1 MLGPYTQ
8 PLLPPLIREVLQ
20 LSVLHIGLMSY
31 SLLEKIC
38 RKHSLTSTQNACA
51 GNRTVQNWRGKAGQP
66 QANHLPSLYLT
77 SKRRGLGVPSM
88 AQWIN
93 GILGALGSRFNPS
106 ALRIQCCRSCSLG
119 CDCNLDLIPGLETP
133 YALGQPKQKKI
144 NT

>member
-1 MLGPYTQ
+1 
-8 PLLPPLIREVLQ
+8 
-20 LSVLHIGLMSY
+20 
-31 SLLEKIC
+31 
-38 RKHSLTSTQNACA
+38 
-51 GNRTVQNWRGKAGQP
+51 
-66 QANHLPSLYLT
+66 
-77 SKRRGLGVPSM
+77 M